1 LEIVFPIEFVV
12 DGTPVSSGAKRPE
25 TRNEWKERVKAASR
39 TALPE
44 GHWASK
50 GRIAVTLFYFPAEP
64 RGGDVDNIVKLVLDA
79 LCKHIYIDDSQVER
93 VLVQKFEPGNIFR
106 FSSPSSGL
114 EMALRRT
121 KPVLYVRLS
130 NDPFEDLI

>member
-12 DGTPVSSGAKRPE
+12 DGTPVSLGAPRAK

-64 RGGDVDNIVKLVLDA
+64 GGGDVDNIVKLVLDA

>member
-1 LEIVFPIEFVV
+1 MEIVFPIEFVV
-12 DGTPVSSGAKRPE
+12 DGTPVSSQATRPK

-93 VLVQKFEPGNIFR
+93 VLVQKFEPGNIFA
-106 FSSPSSGL
+106 FSSPTSGL
-114 EMALRRT
+114 EMALSRT